1 LHGVQGY
8 ESSLKREV
16 HQRAAVAADD
26 DDDATGLSSA
36 PPNFADDEED
46 DEEASSNSGSVGKRT
61 ADHHHHHNNNNNYNS
76 NQASGQSWALAAAGV
91 REEAAAVA
99 QGMNVVQ
106 SLQQQQHNHPNT
118 HGVPSVDNHPHLHG
132 MYLWHGGRTHFL
144 VLACFLASFSCG
156 LCVCTCIPLWF
167 CIYSWGF
174 ANCESSS
181 ALID

>member
-16 HQRAAVAADD
+16 QQRAAAADD
-26 DDDATGLSSA
+26 DAIGLSSA

-61 ADHHHHHNNNNNYNS
+61 ADHHHHHHHHNNNNYNYNS

-118 HGVPSVDNHPHLHG
+118 HGVPSVDNHLHLHG
-132 MYLWHGGRTHFL
+132 MYLWHGGRTHSL

-156 LCVCTCIPLWF
+156 LCMYVYTPVFLYIFPGFCRLWKLL
-167 CIYSWGF
+167 
-174 ANCESSS
+174 N
-181 ALID
+181 LD

>member
-16 HQRAAVAADD
+16 QQRAAAAA

-61 ADHHHHHNNNNNYNS
+61 ADHHHHHHHHHNNNNNNNYNS
-76 NQASGQSWALAAAGV
+76 NQASGQNWALAAAGV

-118 HGVPSVDNHPHLHG
+118 HGVPSVDNHLHLHG
-132 MYLWHGGRTHFL
+132 MYLWHGGRTHSL
-144 VLACFLASFSCG
+144 VLACFFL
-156 LCVCTCIPLWF
+156 LQTVYVCVYPWDFICIPGVLQ
-167 CIYSWGF
+167 IVK
-174 ANCESSS
+174 AP
-181 ALID
+181 